1 MHPSAPSASR
11 RRSGLAAGALLALM
25 SGLVVVPAA
34 APAFAAPAH
43 LTETFETASS
53 AQTPPAGWLVD
64 RVNTTGMRAGWE
76 GWTFHTTA
84 EVTKEFGNTGDRGS
98 FGKASGM
105 VAVVQSDSNRPTT
118 GNFDSTLWSA
128 PLTIADRTG
137 AVTVKFDSHYKQGQN
152 PPSQLLARIDG
163 GAPVVVKSYGAN
175 GLNTSES
182 VTFDVPKSATKVEV
196 GWAYL
201 QSSNNWFWMIDN
213 VDIAEAAPKAV
224 DLKILSA
231 AKPLAVPGAPLAVRV
246 GGLREGQQLVAD
258 LAGTPVTGIPKAGAD
273 GTASF
278 DVTVP
283 AGSAAGVRILAL
295 SGDGITPAKLPVTV
309 VAKAAGAANSTEPQR
324 WFDGIES
331 TERWQFPASGWEQ
344 TTLAQVVDTFGV
356 DRRQAFTRASGR
368 IAVADASKAAVE
380 SVLKTKPIGVT
391 SRDALELRFDSH
403 YRKRGGA
410 QRAAVT
416 AVFDTGQ
423 RVVLNEW
430 TTKDQESAQSRLPF
444 TVPAGAQSMTLEFGF
459 TADAGAGSW
468 MIDDVAIVKPLA
480 ALAAEAQ
487 PVAAVDVIS
496 DIQGAT
502 ARLRDQTLPGLRSLT
517 PRADTIV
524 ANGDLTSNGT
534 ATQYDDYFAAF
545 NAGGGKDY
553 ATRISTIGN
562 HEYYGSDGVPAYVK
576 RFLDK
581 TSMREVGG
589 QGGLWGEHLVDGQL
603 PLIWLGSEGHVYH
616 GGGGPFVD
624 LSDQQFT
631 WLSERFAY
639 WKSQGKPVL
648 LMTHHVFN
656 NSVSGTYA
664 KFYQGDY
671 GADTERIEA
680 LLAQYSNV
688 TVLTSHTHWSPEL
701 NDWSVEQRFDPST
714 AAGPTI
720 VNTAAVTTQYG
731 PSGDWNETAVGG
743 ADPIG
748 LRVGLYKD
756 RLRVTAYYFGAGG
769 AAREAKHIDVALPA
783 EAEQPTVPKLTVPGS
798 DAGSPISVEAG
809 GSVGIAGSGFAPD
822 EQLALELHSAPVAIG
837 TATADE
843 HGAFSQ
849 RVTVPADAPAGAHTI
864 VAVRDGETVAE
875 VPITVTR
882 ADTGADAGADAGA
895 GAKGNASAGA
905 GANSGA
911 NGNAS
916 AGAGTGAG
924 ANGSSDAGS
933 TGTADAGAAGAD
945 GANAGSSAG
954 GSASAAAES
963 TGAASGETGGSL
975 PVTGGQNLA
984 LFGIAAVVLLGAGAV
999 LLILRRRRAN
1009 GTGAEAPGE
1018 VGAE

>member
-25 SGLVVVPAA
+25 SGLVVAPAA

-43 LTETFETASS
+43 LTEAFETASS

-84 EVTKEFGNTGDRGS
+84 EVTKEFGSTGDRGS

-128 PLTIADRTG
+128 PLVLADRTG

-231 AKPLAVPGAPLAVRV
+231 AKPLAIPGAPLAVRV

-283 AGSAAGVRILAL
+283 AGSAAGVRTLSL

-309 VAKAAGAANSTEPQR
+309 VAKAAGTANSTEPQR

-344 TTLAQVVDTFGV
+344 TTLAQVVDASGV
-356 DRRQAFTRASGR
+356 DRRQAFTRASGK
-368 IAVADASKAAVE
+368 IAVADASKTAVD
-380 SVLKTKPIGVT
+380 SVLKTRPIRVT

-423 RVVLNEW
+423 RVALNEW
-430 TTKDQESAQSRLPF
+430 TTKDQESAQPRLPF
-444 TVPAGAQSMTLEFGF
+444 TVPAGAKAMTLEFGF

-468 MIDDVAIVKPLA
+468 MIDDVVIVKPLP
-480 ALAAEAQ
+480 ALAADAQ

-502 ARLRDQTLPGLRSLT
+502 ARLRDQTLPGLRSLS
-517 PRADTIV
+517 PKASTIV

-553 ATRISTIGN
+553 STRISTIGN

-589 QGGLWGEHLVDGQL
+589 QGGLWGEQLVDGQL

-631 WLSERFAY
+631 WLSERLAY

-688 TVLTSHTHWSPEL
+688 TALTSHTHWSPEL
-701 NDWSVEQRFDPST
+701 NDWSVEQRFDPTT
-714 AAGPTI
+714 ASGPTI

-748 LRVGLYKD
+748 LRVGLYQD

-783 EAEQPTVPKLTVPGS
+783 EAEQPAAPKVTVPGS

-809 GSVGIAGSGFAPD
+809 GKIGIAGAGFAPD
-822 EQLALELHSAPVAIG
+822 EQVALELHSAPVALG
-837 TATADE
+837 TVTADE

-849 RVTVPADAPAGAHTI
+849 QVTIPADAPAGAHTV
-864 VAVRDGETVAE
+864 VALRDGETVAE
-875 VPITVTR
+875 LPITVTR
-882 ADTGADAGADAGA
+882 ADTGADAGAGAGA
-895 GAKGNASAGA
+895 GAGTNGNASAGA
-905 GANSGA
+905 GAN
-911 NGNAS
+911 
-916 AGAGTGAG
+916 AGAGADSSSDTGA
-924 ANGSSDAGS
+924 
-933 TGTADAGAAGAD
+933 TGTADAGAA

-954 GSASAAAES
+954 GSASSAAES

-984 LFGIAAVVLLGAGAV
+984 LFGIAAAVLLGAGAV

-1018 VGAE
+1018 AGAE